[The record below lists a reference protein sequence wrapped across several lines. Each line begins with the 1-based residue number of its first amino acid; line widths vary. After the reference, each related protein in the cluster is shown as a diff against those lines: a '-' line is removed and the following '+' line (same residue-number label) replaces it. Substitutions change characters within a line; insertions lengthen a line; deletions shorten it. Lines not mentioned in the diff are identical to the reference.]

1 MAGSTRG
8 GRSGSLSGMHSRHR
22 WWSRSPITLSLVCG
36 ALVLLLATLPAL
48 AGPPDFPAEG
58 VVMQP
63 ERRGCAWHAPFS
75 ADPIA
80 LQVARG
86 ELGIPAAGED
96 GWETVTRAE
105 DGAYPVRRGAYAAF

>member
-36 ALVLLLATLPAL
+36 ALVLLLATLPAV
-48 AGPPDFPAEG
+48 ADQPAFPAEG

-63 ERRGCAWHAPFS
+63 ERRGGAGRVPFS

-80 LQVARG
+80 LQEARG
-86 ELGIPAAGED
+86 ELGIPAAGQD
-96 GWETVTRAE
+96 GWETVKRAE
-105 DGAYPVRRGAYAAF
+105 DGSYPVRGGA